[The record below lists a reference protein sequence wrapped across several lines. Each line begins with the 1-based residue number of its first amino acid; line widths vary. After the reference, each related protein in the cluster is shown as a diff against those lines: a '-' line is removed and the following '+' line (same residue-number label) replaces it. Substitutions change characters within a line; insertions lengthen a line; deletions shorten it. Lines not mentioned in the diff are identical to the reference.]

1 MSSGAGDRTPRPAVA
16 RRGPSESRTKATAAS
31 READN
36 SKRTSTPATD
46 LFSMASSPALP
57 LYASRYSTPNGY
69 PQING
74 EVDAPLDFRK
84 VESLRRYVQW
94 RSDHQSTAP
103 RCALL

>member
-1 MSSGAGDRTPRPAVA
+1 MFHFRFASQPASQPG
-16 RRGPSESRTKATAAS
+16 RSKCTTTEAS
-31 READN
+31 
-36 SKRTSTPATD
+36 D

-84 VESLRRYVQW
+84 VESLRRYVAMARRARKHGSCETTNQPNA
-94 RSDHQSTAP
+94 RDP
-103 RCALL
+103 LDVR